1 MTQAYN
7 QTMIKIRTYQPQD
20 WSSICSIHD
29 LARPDELRGS
39 CDPRA
44 FIPIEQDEE
53 VAQLKR
59 SEKLVAENDGQ
70 VIGFV
75 GVEDDCIAWLYVHP
89 DFYGQGTGRA
99 LLRAGLER
107 VGGTAWTI
115 VLSGNKHAIDLY
127 TSEGFR
133 EVRRFESENAGY
145 PCTCLRMER
154 AANG

>member
-1 MTQAYN
+1 MTYASYRN
-7 QTMIKIRTYQPQD
+7 MINIRTYQRQD
-20 WSSICSIHD
+20 WASICSIHN

-53 VAQLKR
+53 AAQLKR
-59 SEKLVAENDGQ
+59 SEKLVAEIDGQ

-99 LLRAGLER
+99 LLRAGLEHLL
-107 VGGTAWTI
+107 VSPDG
-115 VLSGNKHAIDLY
+115 L
-127 TSEGFR
+127 
-133 EVRRFESENAGY
+133 
-145 PCTCLRMER
+145 
-154 AANG
+154 